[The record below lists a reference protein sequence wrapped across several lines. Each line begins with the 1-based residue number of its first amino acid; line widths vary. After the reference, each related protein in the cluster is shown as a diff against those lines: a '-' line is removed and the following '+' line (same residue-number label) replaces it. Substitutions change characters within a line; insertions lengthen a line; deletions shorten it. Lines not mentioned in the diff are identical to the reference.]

1 MILGGVFSSFL
12 FTDGFGQFR
21 RQSLRCWVLAG
32 ERLKALG
39 ERGGPSLE
47 TRWAKRKKEKG
58 KQALLVTIMIRTA
71 CFFFKRQLGR
81 VKKICQGKETRHPL
95 EDRIGLGTLEGRPS
109 RGLILLEEGQ
119 LGGLR
124 ILACGVTN
132 CRLASQS
139 PGSMEVRRAFIFI
152 CVRELRVQP
161 RGLETG

>member
-119 LGGLR
+119 LGGSQDPCMWGDKLQAGLPVSRLHGSAPGFYLHLR
-124 ILACGVTN
+124 
-132 CRLASQS
+132 
-139 PGSMEVRRAFIFI
+139 
-152 CVRELRVQP
+152 
-161 RGLETG
+161 